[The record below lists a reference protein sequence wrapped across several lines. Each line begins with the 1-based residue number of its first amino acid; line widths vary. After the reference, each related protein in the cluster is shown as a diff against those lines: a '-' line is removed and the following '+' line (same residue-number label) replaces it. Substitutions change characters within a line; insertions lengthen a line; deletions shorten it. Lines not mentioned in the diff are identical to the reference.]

1 MKKISTRIGL
11 GLMVAAL
18 SLAAFVGSASAAANT
33 AVVDAARAAATD
45 QRDTM
50 EAVLP
55 YIVIVLA
62 ASLAVAVLF
71 WAFRKSKSALK

>member
-1 MKKISTRIGL
+1 MIKITSRVGL
-11 GLMVAAL
+11 ALALALL
-18 SLAAFVGSASAAANT
+18 SLSAFVSSASAAANT

-55 YIVIVLA
+55 YIVVVLA

-71 WAFRKSKSALK
+71 WAFRKSKSALR